1 MGHGGHDDLGSPIP
15 EGLSQ
20 LQSSMISTL
29 LSAAEHPPKEIRGV
43 PDSFLDGLERV
54 PKNKLRKEMECPIC
68 GEPFLDDPYPLVV
81 RLPCNEKHVFDLECI
96 RPWLKVNPT
105 CPLDRKEMLKER
117 KKVTP
122 PPMDDEEMEAY
133 DNLYA

>member
-1 MGHGGHDDLGSPIP
+1 
-15 EGLSQ
+15 
-20 LQSSMISTL
+20 MISTL

-43 PDSFLDGLERV
+43 PDSFLDGLDRV
-54 PKNKLRKEMECPIC
+54 PRNNLRKEMECPIC

-81 RLPCNEKHVFDLECI
+81 RLPCNDKHIFDLECI

-105 CPLDRKEMLKER
+105 CPLDRKELLKER
-117 KKVTP
+117 KRVTP